1 MNKIQDLD
9 LQKKLT
15 ELANQLIEKSFSDV
29 YLQQL
34 AQSYVNF
41 KFQQSLNFALL
52 TGVHYS
58 IFREQQNSEEKREL
72 QVIVEL
78 IILAAD
84 ILDDI
89 QDEDVLIYPWS
100 NVNLGE
106 NLNIII
112 GFLLT
117 ALHKVTLL
125 NCSEE
130 ARNFISQQIQLLLL
144 QSINGQ
150 QKDMHNRISNESDY
164 LEMVSLKSGSLI
176 QLACILGAGNI
187 PPKTLQTIKTY
198 ANYLGIVAQIRNDV
212 HDILTD
218 HSINDLY
225 IKKVNLP
232 ILYYLCIEDNN
243 FQPIKNYYHSKTQY
257 MHLTASEK
265 SNLMDI
271 VRNGGAIPYCHAL
284 EKIFY
289 YKFQVCISELTLTS
303 AAREQLLNINI

>member
-1 MNKIQDLD
+1 MN
-9 LQKKLT
+9 LQEELIT
-15 ELANQLIEKSFSDV
+15 LANQIIEKSFSDV

-52 TGVHYS
+52 TELHYS
-58 IFREQQNSEEKREL
+58 IFREQQNLEEKREL
-72 QVIVEL
+72 QVIVEF

-125 NCSEE
+125 NCSDE
-130 ARNFISQQIQLLLL
+130 AKNFISQQIQLLLL

-150 QKDMHNRISNESDY
+150 QKDMHNCISNESEY
-164 LEMVSLKSGSLI
+164 LEMDSLKSGSLM
-176 QLACILGAGNI
+176 QLACILGAGNVL
-187 PPKTLQTIKTY
+187 PETLQKIKTY

-212 HDILTD
+212 HDVLTD
-218 HSINDLY
+218 HTINDLH
-225 IKKVNLP
+225 IKKVTLP
-232 ILYYLCIEDNN
+232 ILYYLYIEDSN

-257 MHLTASEK
+257 MHLTESEK
-265 SNLMDI
+265 ANLMDI
-271 VRNGGAIPYCHAL
+271 VRNGGAIPYCHTL
-284 EKIFY
+284 EKIY
-289 YKFQVCISELTLTS
+289 IYKFQVCINDLNLTS
-303 AAREQLLNINI
+303 IAREQLLNIDI